1 MGVANERCYAWEDP
15 APGWAAAATMG
26 GLEFL
31 QRSLA
36 GEMPVPPICVAN
48 RFRLI
53 AVEFGRAV
61 FTGEPGTDHYN
72 VAGTVQAG
80 WTTSLLDATLGT
92 AVHAALPAGQ
102 LYTTLDLKLN
112 LVRPITAATGLLTCT
127 AWTEH
132 VGRRTATASG
142 RIEDAAGKL
151 YAHGA
156 TTCLV
161 YAA

>member
-1 MGVANERCYAWEDP
+1 MTVTNTRQYAWDDP
-15 APGWAAAATMG
+15 APGWAAAATMS
-26 GLEFL
+26 GLAFL
-31 QRSLA
+31 QASLA
-36 GEMPVPPICVAN
+36 GQMPVPPICVVN
-48 RFRLI
+48 RFALV

-61 FTGEPGTDHYN
+61 FTGEPGADHYN
-72 VAGTVQAG
+72 VSGTVQAG
-80 WTTSLLDATLGT
+80 WTTSLLDATLGS
-92 AVHAALPAGQ
+92 AVHAALPRGR

-112 LVRPITAATGLLTCT
+112 LVRPVTADTGLLTCT

-161 YAA
+161 FEA

>member
-1 MGVANERCYAWEDP
+1 MANERHYTWDDP
-15 APGWAAAATMG
+15 APGWAAAATMS
-26 GLEFL
+26 GLEFM
-31 QRSLA
+31 RASLV
-36 GEMPVPPICVAN
+36 GEMPEPPICVSN
-48 RFRLI
+48 RFRLV
-53 AVEFGRAV
+53 AVELGRV
-61 FTGEPGTDHYN
+61 TFTGEPGSDHYN

-80 WTTSLLDATLGT
+80 WTTSLLDATLGS
-92 AVHAALPAGQ
+92 AVHSALPAGQ

-112 LVRPITAATGLLTCT
+112 LVRPITASTGTLTCT

-156 TTCLV
+156 TTCMV
-161 YAA
+161 FPA